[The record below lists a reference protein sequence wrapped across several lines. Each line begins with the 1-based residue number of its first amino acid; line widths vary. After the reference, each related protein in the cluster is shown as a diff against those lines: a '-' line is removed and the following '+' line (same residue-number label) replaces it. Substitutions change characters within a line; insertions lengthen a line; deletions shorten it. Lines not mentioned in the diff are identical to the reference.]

1 MGINLT
7 KAKGAAQG
15 AVPAKTKKA
24 SKTTDAKNVKNVAKA
39 IKERKDGMYRYK
51 GEMSL
56 ADKKKF
62 RAEARRKLAKYEKLL
77 KTEKGAELAKA
88 QKNAGIFLK
97 NTYTPG
103 ENMPKLKLG

>member
-15 AVPAKTKKA
+15 VTPAKKKA
-24 SKTTDAKNVKNVAKA
+24 SKTTDAKNTKNITKA
-39 IKERKDGMYRYK
+39 IKARKDGMYKYK
-51 GEMSL
+51 PDMQA

-77 KTEKGAELAKA
+77 KTEKGAELEKAK
-88 QKNAGIFLK
+88 KNAGIFLK

-103 ENMPKLKLG
+103 EDMPKLKLG